1 MFMSPKPNLIA
12 EARSA
17 GSQRFPLAVAG
28 EGERVRIVAVE
39 AGRGL
44 TGRLSDM
51 GLPLGSDITVVQR
64 MSGGRS
70 GGMSGA
76 PLVVARGEAR
86 MALGAGMAHRIL
98 VTPVDSLSDT

>member
-1 MFMSPKPNLIA
+1 MYMPPKPKLEA

-17 GSQRFPLAVAG
+17 GSGRFPLTVAG
-28 EGERVRIVAVE
+28 EGERVRIVAVQ

-64 MSGGRS
+64 MGG
-70 GGMSGA
+70 G
-76 PLVVARGEAR
+76 PLIVARGDAR

-98 VTPVDSLSDT
+98 VTPVESSSKA